1 MQFFLPSYA
10 ERLIAAAR
18 LVLVAS
24 SLLAI
29 WLDPHE
35 SAEYAGLISRL
46 LSGYF
51 LYALVV
57 AALVWSWPTTP
68 ALLPPITH
76 AFDLVAFSIF
86 MYFTHGPTSPFF
98 VYLVFALLCATLRW
112 QWRGTLWTAVA
123 ALVVLTGL
131 GLYAAGVL
139 HDPEFELDSFIIRS
153 VYFAVAATLLSYL
166 GLYVQRQRSEMTE
179 LAEWPHV
186 VPQEQGT
193 LIRDALERAAE
204 VLRAPRVLLAW
215 EEAEEPGLQLASW
228 DSGKVHWTHVPPD
241 TFQPLVAEPL
251 AGTSFLCLH
260 LSSAAPMVFRK
271 SSSGVTRWRGAALH
285 PELQAS
291 FAIDAALALPLR
303 GETLHGHLLFL
314 DKQGQSL
321 DELVL
326 GELVAREVAARLA
339 LFYLSRRLK
348 ETAAAE
354 ERVRLACDLHDGLLQ
369 SLTGMALQLQTVQRL
384 LREDPLTAQER
395 LRDIQTLVAS
405 EQRGL
410 RLFVREMKSLW
421 LIPPEPEGG
430 LAARLEQLVQ
440 RIQREWGLRVELNMG
455 EARVQ
460 LPGDLAQQI
469 YLIVREAL
477 LNAARHAQAS
487 AVGVTLNAENEHVR
501 ILVDDN
507 GRGFSFR
514 GFYDDAKLTEMK
526 LGPVALKGRIASL
539 GGSLAI
545 NSTDAG
551 RASTSACRSPGPEY
565 AMAIKLVLADDHP
578 LVLDGLEQLFSAEQD
593 IKVVAR
599 CMDGEATLAAVHKH
613 RPDVVVLDLRM
624 PVKDGLEVLRQIR
637 LEKLPTR
644 VVILTAALDEDD
656 VVEAIRLGAPGVVL
670 KEMAPHF
677 LVQCIR
683 KVHAGEQWLEKR
695 SVSLALE
702 QLLRREAAS
711 REIAKVVTA
720 RELEIVRMV
729 ASGLR
734 NKDIAERLFISEG
747 TIKMHL
753 HNIYGKLGVD
763 GRLQLARYAK
773 DKGLA

>member
-1 MQFFLPSYA
+1 MYGTTLLFFSQYPRLERNSTCSLPPGSKEPTDMQFFLPSNA

-35 SAEYAGLISRL
+35 PAEYAGLTSRL

-68 ALLPPITH
+68 ALLPRITH

-98 VYLVFALLCATLRW
+98 VYLVFALMCATLRW

-131 GLYAAGVL
+131 GLYAAGVR

-153 VYFAVAATLLSYL
+153 VYLAVAASLLSYL
-166 GLYVQRQRSEMTE
+166 GLYIQRQRSEMTE
-179 LAEWPHV
+179 LAEWPQV

-215 EEAEEPGLQLASW
+215 EETEEPGLQLASW
-228 DSGKVHWTHVPPD
+228 DSGKVHWTRVPPD

-251 AGTSFLCLH
+251 AGTSLLCLR
-260 LSSAAPMVFRK
+260 LSSPAPMVFRK

-321 DELVL
+321 DDMVL
-326 GELVAREVAARLA
+326 GELVAREVAARLD

-440 RIQREWGLRVELNMG
+440 RIQREWGLRVELKMG

-501 ILVDDN
+501 ILVHDN
-507 GRGFSFR
+507 GRGFPFR
-514 GFYDDAKLTEMK
+514 GFYDHAKLTEMK

-551 RASTSACRSPGPEY
+551 AR
-565 AMAIKLVLADDHP
+565 
-578 LVLDGLEQLFSAEQD
+578 LD
-593 IKVVAR
+593 
-599 CMDGEATLAAVHKH
+599 
-613 RPDVVVLDLRM
+613 
-624 PVKDGLEVLRQIR
+624 IR
-637 LEKLPTR
+637 LPLAR
-644 VVILTAALDEDD
+644 
-656 VVEAIRLGAPGVVL
+656 PGV
-670 KEMAPHF
+670 H
-677 LVQCIR
+677 
-683 KVHAGEQWLEKR
+683 HG
-695 SVSLALE
+695 
-702 QLLRREAAS
+702 
-711 REIAKVVTA
+711 
-720 RELEIVRMV
+720 
-729 ASGLR
+729 
-734 NKDIAERLFISEG
+734 
-747 TIKMHL
+747 H
-753 HNIYGKLGVD
+753 
-763 GRLQLARYAK
+763 
-773 DKGLA
+773 

>member
-35 SAEYAGLISRL
+35 PAEYAGLTSRL

-51 LYALVV
+51 LYALLV

-76 AFDLVAFSIF
+76 AFDLVAFSTF

-98 VYLVFALLCATLRW
+98 IYLVFALLCGTLRW

-131 GLYAAGVL
+131 GLYAAGVR
-139 HDPEFELDSFIIRS
+139 HDPE
-153 VYFAVAATLLSYL
+153 
-166 GLYVQRQRSEMTE
+166 
-179 LAEWPHV
+179 
-186 VPQEQGT
+186 
-193 LIRDALERAAE
+193 
-204 VLRAPRVLLAW
+204 
-215 EEAEEPGLQLASW
+215 
-228 DSGKVHWTHVPPD
+228 
-241 TFQPLVAEPL
+241 FQPLVAEPL
-251 AGTSFLCLH
+251 AETTFLCLH
-260 LSSAAPMVFRK
+260 LTSRDPMVFRK

-321 DELVL
+321 DDLVL
-326 GELVAREVAARLA
+326 GELVAREVAARLD

-487 AVGVTLNAENEHVR
+487 AVGVTLNAENEHVH
-501 ILVDDN
+501 IFVADN

-514 GFYDDAKLTEMK
+514 GFYDHAKLTEMK

-551 RASTSACRSPGPEY
+551 AR
-565 AMAIKLVLADDHP
+565 
-578 LVLDGLEQLFSAEQD
+578 LD
-593 IKVVAR
+593 
-599 CMDGEATLAAVHKH
+599 
-613 RPDVVVLDLRM
+613 
-624 PVKDGLEVLRQIR
+624 IR
-637 LEKLPTR
+637 LPLAR
-644 VVILTAALDEDD
+644 
-656 VVEAIRLGAPGVVL
+656 PGV
-670 KEMAPHF
+670 H
-677 LVQCIR
+677 
-683 KVHAGEQWLEKR
+683 HG
-695 SVSLALE
+695 
-702 QLLRREAAS
+702 
-711 REIAKVVTA
+711 
-720 RELEIVRMV
+720 
-729 ASGLR
+729 
-734 NKDIAERLFISEG
+734 
-747 TIKMHL
+747 H
-753 HNIYGKLGVD
+753 
-763 GRLQLARYAK
+763 
-773 DKGLA
+773 